1 MQMGHQNRNQQMPV
15 IGAGRDAIQQQ
26 HALETALV
34 QVRAELRAELSAELS
49 ASWEARL
56 AAVEARH
63 SEHLHARLAAV
74 EAERLGWRSTR
85 RVRAGARRRP
95 CVDFQLSRNQWP
107 INGQP
112 HPGPMRFA
120 VGRRRRGCSTATV
133 VVDGSA

>member
-1 MQMGHQNRNQQMPV
+1 MQMGHQSRNQQMPV

-34 QVRAELRAELSAELS
+34 QVRAELSAELS

-63 SEHLHARLAAV
+63 SEHLHGRLAAV

-85 RVRAGARRRP
+85 RLRAGARRRP

-107 INGQP
+107 IHGQS
-112 HPGPMRFA
+112 HPGP
-120 VGRRRRGCSTATV
+120 VWISN
-133 VVDGSA
+133 

>member
-1 MQMGHQNRNQQMPV
+1 MQTSHQSRNQQMPV

-34 QVRAELRAELSAELS
+34 QMRAELSAELS

-74 EAERLGWRSTR
+74 EAERLGWREAAALCGFPIESQSMANPWP
-85 RVRAGARRRP
+85 VSPRP
-95 CVDFQLSRNQWP
+95 YAICGWSP
-107 INGQP
+107 S
-112 HPGPMRFA
+112 PMVFHSH
-120 VGRRRRGCSTATV
+120 RRRRWQCVGPNA
-133 VVDGSA
+133 

>member
-1 MQMGHQNRNQQMPV
+1 MQTSHQSRNQQMPV

-34 QVRAELRAELSAELS
+34 QVRAELSAELS

-63 SEHLHARLAAV
+63 SEHFQAVV

-95 CVDFQLSRNQWP
+95 CADFQLSCNQWP
-107 INGQP
+107 INGQS